1 MGSFYSN
8 WDQRDTKKAK
18 KKKKK
23 KKNPKKPNFKKAVSG
38 QLPIS
43 LTANRPVNH

>member
-23 KKNPKKPNFKKAVSG
+23 KKRKKKSPILKKRLAGS
-38 QLPIS
+38 
-43 LTANRPVNH
+43 